1 MKAVSDR
8 VVFGHMHEDH
18 TVELSLVGRLPLKRA
33 LVIAS
38 GGDLA
43 FLLAG
48 ANVEV
53 TAVDS
58 NPAQIELVNFKMQ
71 CPANLTDLCFGGRVD
86 RLFRWGGPFLAWLFG
101 WPEMRPGR
109 IRILLADMLEGFLP
123 RMVAFIHGARAGARL
138 NCDAIHL
145 IRRRLECAMRKPD
158 AGNNPLL
165 QVLLGNRFGPEAPEV
180 WSQRGI
186 EKWRG
191 ETDRIE
197 LKVADIAQVLRD
209 SKESSLGLIS
219 LSNLPDVMDGDDWK
233 LLVDDAGRVL
243 AAGGHLV
250 VRSMLSETLEWQYG
264 DSFVTEENPLEDAS
278 PICPVVWI
286 GRKCEPTRTDPV
298 AAGSAAFRSPRA
310 DHPP

>member
-1 MKAVSDR
+1 MKAGSDR

-18 TVELSLVGRLPLKRA
+18 SLEMSLVGRLPLKRA

-43 FLLAG
+43 FALAG
-48 ANVEV
+48 AKVAV

-58 NPAQIELVNFKMQ
+58 NPAQIELVRLKTQ
-71 CPANLTDLCFGGRVD
+71 CPVNLTDLCFGGKVD
-86 RLFRWGGPFLAWLFG
+86 RLFCWGGPFLAWLFG

-109 IRILLADMLEGFLP
+109 IRVFMADLLEGFLP
-123 RMVAFIHGARAGARL
+123 RVVALVHGARAGGRL
-138 NCDAIHL
+138 DRDAIHL
-145 IRRRLECAMRKPD
+145 IRRRLERAMRSPD

-165 QVLLGNRFGPEAPEV
+165 QVLLGNRFGPELPEV
-180 WSQRGI
+180 WSRRGI

-209 SKESSLGLIS
+209 SEESSLGLIS
-219 LSNLPDVMDGDDWK
+219 VSNLPDVVDADDWSR
-233 LLVDDAGRVL
+233 LVEDAARAL
-243 AAGGHLV
+243 AAGGYLI
-250 VRSMLSETLEWQYG
+250 VRSMLREELDSQCE
-264 DSFVTEENPLEDAS
+264 DSFATEENRVGDVS

-286 GRKCEPTRTDPV
+286 GRKR
-298 AAGSAAFRSPRA
+298 
-310 DHPP
+310 

>member
-1 MKAVSDR
+1 MKAASDR

-18 TVELSLVGRLPLKRA
+18 SVELSLVSRLPLKRA

-43 FLLAG
+43 FALAG
-48 ANVEV
+48 AKVAV

-58 NPAQIELVNFKMQ
+58 NHAQIDLVRVKMQ
-71 CPANLTDLCFGGRVD
+71 CPANLTALCFSGRVD

-123 RMVAFIHGARAGARL
+123 QMVTFIHGARAGARL
-138 NCDAIHL
+138 NRDAIRL

-165 QVLLGNRFGPEAPEV
+165 QVLLGNRFGPKAPEV

-191 ETDRIE
+191 EIDRIE
-197 LKVADIAQVLRD
+197 LKAAGIAQVLRHAGD
-209 SKESSLGLIS
+209 GSLGLIS
-219 LSNLPDVMDGDDWK
+219 VSNLPDVMETDDWN
-233 LLVDDAGRVL
+233 LLVEDAGRAL
-243 AAGGHLV
+243 ANGGYLV

-286 GRKCEPTRTDPV
+286 GRKC
-298 AAGSAAFRSPRA
+298 
-310 DHPP
+310 

>member
-1 MKAVSDR
+1 MKTGIDG

-18 TVELSLVGRLPLKRA
+18 SLELSLVDRLPLKRA

-43 FLLAG
+43 FALAG
-48 ANVEV
+48 AEVEV

-58 NPAQIELVNFKMQ
+58 NPAQIDLVRLKKQ

-109 IRILLADMLEGFLP
+109 IRVLLADLLEGFLP
-123 RMVAFIHGARAGARL
+123 RVVSLVHGARAGGRL
-138 NCDAIHL
+138 DRDAIRL
-145 IRRRLECAMRKPD
+145 IRRRLERAMRKPD

-180 WSQRGI
+180 WSERGMG
-186 EKWRG
+186 KWRG
-191 ETDRIE
+191 ETGRIE

-209 SKESSLGLIS
+209 SADDSLGLVS
-219 LSNLPDVMDGDDWK
+219 VSNLPDVMETDDWNR
-233 LLVDDAGRVL
+233 LVEDAARVL
-243 AAGGHLV
+243 VPGGHLIA
-250 VRSMLSETLEWQYG
+250 RSMLREGLESQCE
-264 DSFVTEENPLEDAS
+264 DSLVTEENPVGDVS

-286 GRKCEPTRTDPV
+286 GKKT
-298 AAGSAAFRSPRA
+298 G
-310 DHPP
+310 